1 MSRGWLETSLR
12 LSAIEQ
18 AWKDQIKNTTLKGLT
33 IKQGYVLSHLY
44 DEDGQKPSE
53 LAKQVG
59 CAATSFTPVLD
70 DIESLGL
77 IKRRADNSD
86 RRAVNI
92 LLTEKGK
99 SVKVIVCEA
108 IDAVEKAFK

>member
-1 MSRGWLETSLR
+1 MTSAWLETSLR

-18 AWKDQIKNTTLKGLT
+18 AWKDQTRGTVASDLS
-33 IKQGYVLSHLY
+33 IKQAYILSILF
-44 DEDGQKPSE
+44 ERDGQKPSE
-53 LAKQVG
+53 LALQVG
-59 CAATSFTPVLD
+59 CAATSFTRVLD
-70 DIESLGL
+70 DIENLGL